1 MWWRVVRRSFLN
13 QKTRQALSILSIVLG
28 TSLVAALVNLSLDIP
43 QKASSQLQSYG
54 ANILILPQT
63 SPAGDET
70 YIMEEDL
77 STLEQGD
84 PGQSITAY
92 LPYLYSQ
99 VEIAGQKVVLAG
111 TRLDD
116 VPKLSPWWQVAGN
129 WPESGE
135 DSNKPE
141 TPSTSSGQALVGAQV
156 AEKLGLKIE
165 DTFTARYRD
174 NQQTLQVT
182 GIVTTGA
189 TEENQVFVSLKTA
202 QRLTGLPN
210 KVGLVQV
217 NAQTSSGS
225 LAQLATAI
233 EQQIPGTEARV
244 VGQIARAERQVLFK
258 VQLLMGLVAGLI
270 LIASGLV
277 ILSTMTTTILERTRE
292 IGLMK
297 ALGASNRRIVGFYG
311 AELGIIALGGGVI
324 GYLLGYILA
333 QFIGQRVF
341 SATVSPNGLAFLAAL
356 AVSVLVIFLGSSL
369 PLYRAM
375 KVDPALT
382 LLREE

>member
-13 QKTRQALSILSIVLG
+13 QKTRQVLSILSIVLG

-43 QKASSQLQSYG
+43 QKAISQLQSYG

-70 YIMEEDL
+70 YLLEDDL
-77 STLEQGD
+77 TRLEAGD
-84 PGQSITAY
+84 LAQSITAY

-99 VEIAGQKVVLAG
+99 VEITGQKVVLAG

-116 VPKLSPWWQVAGN
+116 VPKVSPWWQIAGN
-129 WPESGE
+129 WPTGGE
-135 DSNKPE
+135 NSK
-141 TPSTSSGQALVGAQV
+141 TLIGAQV
-156 AEKLGLKIE
+156 AEKLNIKIDDE
-165 DTFTARYRD
+165 FSVKYRD
-174 NQQTLQVT
+174 SQQNFQVA

-189 TEENQVFVSLKTA
+189 AEESQVFVSLKAA
-202 QRLTGLPN
+202 QQLTGLPN

-217 NAQTSSGS
+217 NARNSSDS
-225 LAQLATAI
+225 LAQLAQTI
-233 EQQIPGTEARV
+233 EQLIPGTETRV
-244 VGQIARAERQVLFK
+244 VGQIARAERQVLNK

-297 ALGASNRRIVGFYG
+297 ALGASNRRIFSFYG
-311 AELGIIALGGGVI
+311 TELGIIALGGGVF
-324 GYLLGYILA
+324 GYLLGYLLA

-341 SATVSPNGLAFLAAL
+341 SASVSPNGLAFLAAL
-356 AVSVLVIFLGSSL
+356 AVAVLVIFLGSSL

-375 KVDPALT
+375 KIDPALT